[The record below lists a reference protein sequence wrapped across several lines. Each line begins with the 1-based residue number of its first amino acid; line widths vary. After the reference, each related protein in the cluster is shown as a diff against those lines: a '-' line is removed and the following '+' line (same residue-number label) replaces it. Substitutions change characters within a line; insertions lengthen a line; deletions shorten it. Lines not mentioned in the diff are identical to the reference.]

1 MGGRRERAARLC
13 VLPCLAH
20 RFGESSDGPR
30 VISAHIFGMS
40 WLTRPKHARRLPP
53 PVSAPPSAFA
63 QLQAALERHTRWTSE
78 FAAAGDLESAV
89 DARLDADAI
98 GDELSAGPMP

>member
-13 VLPCLAH
+13 VLPCLAR

-40 WLTRPKHARRLPP
+40 WLTRPKHAHRLPP
-53 PVSAPPSAFA
+53 PVWAPPSAFA

>member
-20 RFGESSDGPR
+20 RFGESSDGPP
-30 VISAHIFGMS
+30 VIRPIAPGMT
-40 WLTRPKHARRLPP
+40 WLTRPKHPRRLPP

-63 QLQAALERHTRWTSE
+63 QLQAALERQTRWTSE

-98 GDELSAGPMP
+98 GDELSAGAMP

>member
-1 MGGRRERAARLC
+1 MGGRREGAPRLC
-13 VLPCLAH
+13 VLPCLVH
-20 RFGESSDGPR
+20 RFGDGNDGPP
-30 VISAHIFGMS
+30 VASAHIFGMG

-53 PVSAPPSAFA
+53 PVSAPPSAYA
-63 QLQAALERHTRWTSE
+63 QLQAALELHTRWTSE

-98 GDELSAGPMP
+98 GDELSAGAMP

>member
-1 MGGRRERAARLC
+1 MGGRRERGARLC

-30 VISAHIFGMS
+30 FISAHVSGHE
-40 WLTRPKHARRLPP
+40 LADTTQAHAPA
-53 PVSAPPSAFA
+53 SACGLGASAFA
-63 QLQAALERHTRWTSE
+63 QLQAALERQTRWTSE
-78 FAAAGDLESAV
+78 FAAAWDLESAV

-98 GDELSAGPMP
+98 GDELSAGAMP

>member
-1 MGGRRERAARLC
+1 
-13 VLPCLAH
+13 
-20 RFGESSDGPR
+20 
-30 VISAHIFGMS
+30 MS

-89 DARLDADAI
+89 GARLDADAI
-98 GDELSAGPMP
+98 GDELSAGATP